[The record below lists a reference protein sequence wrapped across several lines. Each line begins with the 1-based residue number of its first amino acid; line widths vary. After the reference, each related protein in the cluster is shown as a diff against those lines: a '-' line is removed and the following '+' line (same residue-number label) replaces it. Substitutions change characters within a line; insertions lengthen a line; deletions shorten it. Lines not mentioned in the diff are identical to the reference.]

1 MRSLL
6 GRFHRPNARSQT
18 ERLFMLNNLGDGSTL
33 SLDFTTGVLDPRLT
47 FSRASGGTYVGNDGF
62 VYGVD
67 FATSSSLAIGTG
79 SKSVTLTAT
88 AGQSRRYE
96 IGQTVYI
103 ANGANNMSGAVT
115 AYSAATQVL
124 TINATSTSGSGSF
137 TSWIVGNASPRFDYN
152 STTTPPTPRGLL
164 IEGSADN
171 YMLQSSSLTGYSNS
185 GMATVAAGSETD
197 PTGTANSAI
206 QIYATAGGT
215 YHGFYRTITAG
226 TNTQI
231 TVSIWAKARTYTHLF
246 LSDGNS
252 GRAAVRFNL
261 STGATDNNF
270 GAGYVSAKATPFP
283 NNWWRCEMVVNVT
296 ASTSYGWT
304 FVGVPSSGAT
314 LNAFGA
320 QYTGTGNAADGIY
333 CYGFQVEAG
342 NGASSYI
349 PTGASTGNRAVDV
362 CTMSNITA
370 LNYNANG
377 GTLFAHFSNNTENA
391 NFAGSIGF
399 NNGANY
405 AQRLRWGSGTLLA
418 SYYQTNGTTALGSNL
433 AGSRTSFASAKAATS
448 YSFDGTTTS
457 TAMSINGAQA
467 TITPTSSAV
476 SGVSIATA
484 FALNSDNSSAAT
496 AYPSIAIRSVK
507 FYPTALTMAQMNAI
521 TANP

>member
-1 MRSLL
+1 
-6 GRFHRPNARSQT
+6 
-18 ERLFMLNNLGDGSTL
+18 MLNNLGDGSTL

-115 AYSAATQVL
+115 AYSSATQVL

-137 TSWIVGNASPRFDYN
+137 TSWIVGNASARFDYDP
-152 STTTPPTPRGLL
+152 TTTPPTPRGLL

-270 GAGYVSAKATPFP
+270 GAGYVSAKTTQFP

-296 ASTSYGWT
+296 ASTAYGWT

-342 NGASSYI
+342 SGASSYI
-349 PTGASTGNRAVDV
+349 PTGASTGNRALDSCV
-362 CTMSNITA
+362 IT
-370 LNYNANG
+370 
-377 GTLFAHFSNNTENA
+377 GTNFS
-391 NFAGSIGF
+391 S
-399 NNGANY
+399 
-405 AQRLRWGSGTLLA
+405 W
-418 SYYQTNGTTALGSNL
+418 
-433 AGSRTSFASAKAATS
+433 FASATEGVLYTQFEKPRSQSGNVAHDFAAVGSRYNTGEGLILYVS
-448 YSFDGTTTS
+448 NS
-457 TAMSINGAQA
+457 TLLPTAILWATGGA
-467 TITPTSSAV
+467 V
-476 SGVSIATA
+476 FGGGIATA
-484 FALNSDNSSAAT
+484 IPSVTKHALKWFAGNDVTNYSNGVVGSTGNGTGTVTPAMLTIGANSASGTAAT
-496 AYPSIAIRSVK
+496 RDWLNACVRTVKFWPVALSDSQIIAI
-507 FYPTALTMAQMNAI
+507 TT
-521 TANP
+521 